1 MIMETDTM
9 NWKTTLIYAAL
20 MLTMLIGGIT
30 ASAQNLCGS
39 DICVVQFNA
48 SWNASNNVDYLGNL
62 TDCEIM
68 NVNIDEG
75 SYQADYKIV
84 VVPTIIVFNGK
95 EVERFQ
101 ANIMMEMEATKKD
114 VQNIIDEIIY
124 SDF

>member
-1 MIMETDTM
+1 MEETM
-9 NWKTTLIYAAL
+9 NLNTVLTYLLL
-20 MLTMLIGGIT
+20 MLFMLVGGT
-30 ASAQNLCGS
+30 AFGQNMCNS

-48 SWNASNNVDYLGNL
+48 SWNASNSVDYLDKL
-62 TDCEIM
+62 TDCEVM

-75 SYQADYKIV
+75 TYQSDYEIV

-101 ANIMMEMEATKKD
+101 ANIMMQMEATRKE
-114 VQNIIDEIIY
+114 VQNAVDEIIY

>member
-1 MIMETDTM
+1 MEE
-9 NWKTTLIYAAL
+9 TLNFRTVLTYILL
-20 MLTMLIGGIT
+20 MLFMLVGGT
-30 ASAQNLCGS
+30 ALSQNMCNS

-48 SWNASNNVDYLGNL
+48 SWNEANGVDYLDKL
-62 TDCEIM
+62 TDCEVM

-75 SYQADYKIV
+75 TYQSDYEIV

-101 ANIMMEMEATKKD
+101 ANIMMQMEATRKE
-114 VQNIIDEIIY
+114 VQNVVDEIIY

>member
-1 MIMETDTM
+1 MEE
-9 NWKTTLIYAAL
+9 TLNFRTVLTYILL
-20 MLTMLIGGIT
+20 MLFMLVGGT
-30 ASAQNLCGS
+30 ALSQNMCNS

-48 SWNASNNVDYLGNL
+48 SWNASNSVDYLDEL
-62 TDCEIM
+62 TDCEVM

-75 SYQADYKIV
+75 TYQSDYEIV

-101 ANIMMEMEATKKD
+101 ANIMMQMEATRKE
-114 VQNIIDEIIY
+114 VQNVIDEIIY

>member
-1 MIMETDTM
+1 MDTESI
-9 NWKTTLIYAAL
+9 NWRTVLAYFLLAA
-20 MLTMLIGGIT
+20 TMLVGGV
-30 ASAQNLCGS
+30 AFGQNMCNS

-48 SWNASNNVDYLGNL
+48 SWNESNSVDYLDKL

-75 SYQADYKIV
+75 TYQSDYKIV
-84 VVPTIIVFNGK
+84 VVPTIIVFNGE

-101 ANIMMEMEATKKD
+101 ANIMMQMEATKKD
-114 VQNIIDEIIY
+114 VQGVIDEIIY

>member
-1 MIMETDTM
+1 M
-9 NWKTTLIYAAL
+9 YAL
-20 MLTMLIGGIT
+20 LLVTMLIGGIT

-48 SWNASNNVDYLGNL
+48 SWNSANNVEYLDKL
-62 TDCEIM
+62 TDCNVM

-75 SYQADYKIV
+75 EYQSEYGIV
-84 VVPTIIVFNGK
+84 VVPTIVVFNGK
-95 EVERFQ
+95 EVKRFQ

-114 VQNIIDEIIY
+114 IQGVIDEIIY

>member
-1 MIMETDTM
+1 MEETM
-9 NWKTTLIYAAL
+9 NFKTVATYIIL
-20 MLTMLIGGIT
+20 MLCMFVAGT
-30 ASAQNLCGS
+30 AFSQNMCNS

-48 SWNASNNVDYLGNL
+48 SWNASNGVDYLDKL
-62 TDCEIM
+62 TDCEVM

-75 SYQADYKIV
+75 TYQSDYEIV

-101 ANIMMEMEATKKD
+101 ANIMMQMEATRKE
-114 VQNIIDEIIY
+114 VQNVVDEIIY

>member
-1 MIMETDTM
+1 MEE
-9 NWKTTLIYAAL
+9 TLNFRTVLTYILL
-20 MLTMLIGGIT
+20 MLFMLVGGT
-30 ASAQNLCGS
+30 ALSQNMCNS

-48 SWNASNNVDYLGNL
+48 SWNASNSVDYLDEL
-62 TDCEIM
+62 TDCDVM

-75 SYQADYKIV
+75 TYQSDYEIV

-101 ANIMMEMEATKKD
+101 ANIMMQMEATRKE
-114 VQNIIDEIIY
+114 VQSVVDEIIY

>member
-1 MIMETDTM
+1 MEETL
-9 NWKTTLIYAAL
+9 NFKTVLTYLLL
-20 MLTMLIGGIT
+20 MLFMLVGGT
-30 ASAQNLCGS
+30 VLSQNMCNS

-48 SWNASNNVDYLGNL
+48 SWNASNSVNYLDKL
-62 TDCEIM
+62 TDCEVM

-75 SYQADYKIV
+75 TYQSDYEIV

-101 ANIMMEMEATKKD
+101 ANIMMQMEATRKE
-114 VQNIIDEIIY
+114 VQSVVDEIIY

>member
-1 MIMETDTM
+1 MEETM
-9 NWKTTLIYAAL
+9 NFGAILTYALL
-20 MLTMLIGGIT
+20 MLFMFIAG
-30 ASAQNLCGS
+30 SALGQNMCNS

-48 SWNASNNVDYLGNL
+48 SWNQSNSVDYLDKL

-75 SYQADYKIV
+75 TYQSDYKIV
-84 VVPTIIVFNGK
+84 VVPTIIVFNGE

-101 ANIMMEMEATKKD
+101 ANIMMQIDATRKD
-114 VQNIIDEIIY
+114 IQSVVDEIIY

>member
-1 MIMETDTM
+1 MEETM
-9 NWKTTLIYAAL
+9 NFRTVAAYIIL
-20 MLTMLIGGIT
+20 MLCMFVAGT
-30 ASAQNLCGS
+30 AFSQNMCNS

-48 SWNASNNVDYLGNL
+48 SWNASNGVDYLDKL
-62 TDCEIM
+62 TDCEVM

-75 SYQADYKIV
+75 TYQSDYEIV

-101 ANIMMEMEATKKD
+101 ANIMMQMEATRKE
-114 VQNIIDEIIY
+114 VQGVVDEIIY

>member
-1 MIMETDTM
+1 M
-9 NWKTTLIYAAL
+9 NFGSILTYALL
-20 MLTMLIGGIT
+20 MLFMFIAG
-30 ASAQNLCGS
+30 SALGQNMCNS

-48 SWNASNNVDYLGNL
+48 SWNQSNSVDYLEKL
-62 TDCEIM
+62 TDCEVM

-75 SYQADYKIV
+75 TYQSDYEIV

-101 ANIMMEMEATKKD
+101 ANIMMKIEATRKE
-114 VQNIIDEIIY
+114 VQNVVDEIIY

>member
-1 MIMETDTM
+1 MKTDTM
-9 NWKTTLIYAAL
+9 NWRTTLVY
-20 MLTMLIGGIT
+20 MLLLVVMLIGGIVVN
-30 ASAQNLCGS
+30 AQNLCGS

-48 SWNASNNVDYLGNL
+48 SWNASNNVDYLEKL
-62 TDCEIM
+62 TDCDIM

-75 SYQADYKIV
+75 SYQNDYKIV

-114 VQNIIDEIIY
+114 VQGVIDGIIY

>member
-1 MIMETDTM
+1 MEE
-9 NWKTTLIYAAL
+9 TLNFRTVLTYLLL
-20 MLTMLIGGIT
+20 MLFMLVGGT
-30 ASAQNLCGS
+30 VLSQNMCNS

-48 SWNASNNVDYLGNL
+48 SWNEANGVDYLDKL
-62 TDCEIM
+62 TDCEVM

-75 SYQADYKIV
+75 TYQSDYEIV

-101 ANIMMEMEATKKD
+101 ANIMMQMEATRKE
-114 VQNIIDEIIY
+114 VQSVVDEIIY

>member
-1 MIMETDTM
+1 MEETM
-9 NWKTTLIYAAL
+9 NFKTVIAYIFL
-20 MLTMLIGGIT
+20 MICMFVAGT
-30 ASAQNLCGS
+30 AFSQNMCNS

-48 SWNASNNVDYLGNL
+48 SWNAGNSVDYLDKL
-62 TDCEIM
+62 TDCEVM

-75 SYQADYKIV
+75 TYQSDYEIV

-101 ANIMMEMEATKKD
+101 ANIMMQMEATRKE
-114 VQNIIDEIIY
+114 VQSVVDEIIY